1 MVARTKRAFSGEQR
15 LKMSATES
23 PSPTATIDS
32 VEPPTGS
39 VSMPRLRL
47 VKAKEFEAHLS
58 AQAVRK
64 RAEARADQIIKDTL
78 ARAAE
83 MEAAA
88 RIKGERIGLQRYAD
102 ALMSLDEARKTF
114 VGDAEQQLV
123 SSIFSVVKQLLPT
136 LPAHLVTEDI
146 VVQLIRR
153 DAKSRAIQLI
163 VPMSQLEYA
172 TSQLDAWRLEAG
184 VARGPFSIEVKGD
197 ALLEVDVC
205 VLKSEF
211 GTVTANLAEQLS
223 ALEKS
228 ARAAFASSTTSAP
241 AVVPMPVTKP
251 RAAGRAKVASATSV
265 AEGAEDNA

>member
-1 MVARTKRAFSGEQR
+1 MNSMES
-15 LKMSATES
+15 LS
-23 PSPTATIDS
+23 PSPTTPIDLAKPS
-32 VEPPTGS
+32 LVGT

-47 VKAKEFEAHLS
+47 VKAKEFEAHLG
-58 AQAVRK
+58 AQAIRK

-78 ARAAE
+78 TRAAE

-88 RIKGERIGLQRYAD
+88 RVKGERIGLQRYAD
-102 ALMSLDEARKTF
+102 ALMSLDEARKSF
-114 VGDAEQQLV
+114 AHDAEQQLI
-123 SSIFSVVKQLLPT
+123 SSVFSIVKQLLPT

-153 DAKSRAIQLI
+153 DAHSRDIQLI

-172 TSQLDAWRLEAG
+172 TSQLESWRLEAG

-197 ALLEVDVC
+197 AQLDVDVC

-211 GTVTANLAEQLS
+211 GSVTANLAEQLA

-228 ARAAFASSTTSAP
+228 ARAAFASSATKPLAP
-241 AVVPMPVTKP
+241 THATKP
-251 RAAGRAKVASATSV
+251 RATNQAKTAGNHD
-265 AEGAEDNA
+265 GAENNA